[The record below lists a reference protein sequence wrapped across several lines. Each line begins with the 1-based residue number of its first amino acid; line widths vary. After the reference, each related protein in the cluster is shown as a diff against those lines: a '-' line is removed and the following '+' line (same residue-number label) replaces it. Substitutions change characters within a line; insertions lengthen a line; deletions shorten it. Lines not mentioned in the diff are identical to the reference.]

1 VEASDNEL
9 ILELDTGV
17 LQVAIEEC
25 TDHQAAI
32 DGHLEHA
39 RRVAY
44 ESGRQQAAKEAEIQ
58 MRQTEL
64 QQQEHVEHVLAALT
78 DAVPQMLKEAE
89 SAIKDLAVSVAQKF
103 VETCPITE
111 ERIHHLITD
120 ALKGIHGTSKIIITL
135 HPDDLNL
142 IDQAKLKLGAEC
154 QSSGEISFKPSTIL
168 TRGGCRI
175 ETDFGQLDA
184 TIESKSNQIKHLLAG
199 PGIAA

>member
-1 VEASDNEL
+1 MEASDNEL

-78 DAVPQMLKEAE
+78 DAVPQMLKEA
-89 SAIKDLAVSVAQKF
+89 
-103 VETCPITE
+103 
-111 ERIHHLITD
+111 
-120 ALKGIHGTSKIIITL
+120 TSI
-135 HPDDLNL
+135 P
-142 IDQAKLKLGAEC
+142 QGAEA
-154 QSSGEISFKPSTIL
+154 
-168 TRGGCRI
+168 RH
-175 ETDFGQLDA
+175 ET
-184 TIESKSNQIKHLLAG
+184 
-199 PGIAA
+199 P